1 MALPLYDLMAL
12 GAAACW
18 ALTSI
23 LSAEPARHLGAFA
36 FTRWRMSLVLLM
48 LVPVVAYTG
57 GWRTLSL
64 ADCGVM
70 AASGFVGI
78 FIGDT
83 ALFAAMNRL
92 GPRRTGV
99 LFSLHA
105 FFGVLLGFVLLGE
118 RMGLQAMAGGVLV
131 MAGVMLAIVLGR
143 HKDESHHWEA
153 DRGHLMAGI
162 GLGLLAALCQATS
175 TLIAKPVMVQGVDPV
190 AATLVRVAA
199 TCVAQFVLL
208 WSGFAPARAQNP
220 PTVRVAALVGFIG
233 FLGMGVGMSLIL
245 MALRHGDVGLVGIL
259 SSVTPVLLL
268 PLLWWRLGRAPAW
281 GAWLGAATTVFG
293 TALVLSR

>member
-1 MALPLYDLMAL
+1 
-12 GAAACW
+12 
-18 ALTSI
+18 
-23 LSAEPARHLGAFA
+23 
-36 FTRWRMSLVLLM
+36 M
-48 LVPVVAYTG
+48 LVPVVAWTG
-57 GWRTLSL
+57 GWRSLSL

-70 AASGFVGI
+70 VLSGLVGI

-105 FFGVLLGFVLLGE
+105 FFGTLLGFFLLDE
-118 RMGLQAMAGGVLV
+118 RMGLQAYAGGALV
-131 MAGVMLAIVLGR
+131 MVGVMMAILFGR

-153 DRGHLMAGI
+153 DRGHWWAGI
-162 GLGLLAALCQATS
+162 GLGLLAALCQAAS
-175 TLIAKPVMVQGVDPV
+175 TLIAKPVMAQGVDPV
-190 AATLVRVAA
+190 AATVVRVSA
-199 TCVAQFVLL
+199 TCVAQFLLL
-208 WSGFAPARAQNP
+208 WSGFPAARALHP
-220 PTVRVAALVGFIG
+220 PTLRIGALVGFIG
-233 FLGMGVGMSLIL
+233 FLGMGLGMSLIL

-268 PLLWWRLGRAPAW
+268 PLLWWRLGRAPAM
-281 GAWLGAATTVFG
+281 GAWVGAATTVLG